1 MMTTQHLLEK
11 IQSDRNLL
19 VDSLKKEQLGISSRV
34 YINTYH
40 YFGYDDSHLTDEE
53 FIEYLDEYAAL
64 IRFRIRKAVEI
75 AELYKFS
82 RELGRLFED
91 KFGEIP
97 NELYEGVPHIELDD
111 DTLAEIEYHE
121 AEHAKRIADEIA
133 QEEERLKQEE
143 EGIMIDI

>member
-40 YFGYDDSHLTDEE
+40 YFGYDDSYLTDEE

-64 IRFRIRKAVEI
+64 IRFRMRKAVEI

-82 RELGRLFED
+82 RELGRLLED

-97 NELYEGVPHIELDD
+97 SEVPRVELDEEK
-111 DTLAEIEYHE
+111 LAEIEYYE